1 MNIFRKL
8 RKEKNL
14 TQKQLAD
21 LLFLDQT
28 TISKWELGKAIP
40 DYGTLQK
47 IADLYDVT
55 IDLLLNRENHPLN
68 WYMLTPEENE
78 LIIEYRKL
86 VPSMQAFILDSV
98 KKLNTA
104 QKDESS
110 DCKK

>member
-28 TISKWELGKAIP
+28 TVSKWELGKAIP

-47 IADLYDVT
+47 LADLYDVT
-55 IDLLLNRENHPLN
+55 VDILLNRENRSVN

-78 LIIEYRKL
+78 LVTEYRKL
-86 VPSMQAFILDSV
+86 VPSMQAYILDSV
-98 KKLNTA
+98 KKLNA
-104 QKDESS
+104 VQSK
-110 DCKK
+110 

>member
-28 TISKWELGKAIP
+28 TVSKWDLDKAIP

-47 IADLYDVT
+47 LADLYDVT
-55 IDLLLNRENHPLN
+55 VDILLNRENRSVN

-78 LIIEYRKL
+78 LVSEYRKL
-86 VPSMQAFILDSV
+86 VPSMQAYILDSV
-98 KKLNTA
+98 KKLNAA
-104 QKDESS
+104 QSK
-110 DCKK
+110 

>member
-28 TISKWELGKAIP
+28 TVSKWELGKAIP

-47 IADLYDVT
+47 LADLYDVT
-55 IDLLLNRENHPLN
+55 VDILPAFTTLKDYIKNAGALSID
-68 WYMLTPEENE
+68 
-78 LIIEYRKL
+78 
-86 VPSMQAFILDSV
+86 F
-98 KKLNTA
+98 
-104 QKDESS
+104 
-110 DCKK
+110 

>member
-86 VPSMQAFILDSV
+86 IPSMRAFILDSV